1 MELKCKKI
9 LRSGKLE
16 LPSDELERQM
26 YWYVKNTLELN
37 GYKHYEI
44 SNFAK
49 NEKES
54 KHNINCWEQKEYIG
68 IGIAAHSY
76 LNGIRY
82 SNTTE
87 LEKYINSG
95 FKDIKKLK
103 ENNVRIIEEIQTLED
118 KKKEYMI
125 LGLRKLD
132 GVSIK
137 KFKNKYIDNPIFLY
151 KKELEKL
158 VEEGL
163 VVIDKDNI
171 RLTNKGLDLANI
183 VWEEFI

>member
-1 MELKCKKI
+1 
-9 LRSGKLE
+9 
-16 LPSDELERQM
+16 
-26 YWYVKNTLELN
+26 
-37 GYKHYEI
+37 
-44 SNFAK
+44 
-49 NEKES
+49 
-54 KHNINCWEQKEYIG
+54 
-68 IGIAAHSY
+68 
-76 LNGIRY
+76 
-82 SNTTE
+82 
-87 LEKYINSG
+87 
-95 FKDIKKLK
+95 
-103 ENNVRIIEEIQTLED
+103 
-118 KKKEYMI
+118 MI